1 MKAIDER
8 RLSKV
13 TSIETPY
20 GPAVEKTFVSAESC
34 LWEADVY
41 RRMEGSGLRCAKL
54 LEQKEKSLIL
64 SRLFGE
70 DYVSLL
76 ARQER
81 EGLDLHPWH
90 SLLAWA
96 ISFYE
101 ITGLIQNDMNL
112 RNFLFCDSE
121 AVGIDFEDCREGD
134 AGGMLAELSAFVL
147 LYDPP
152 MTENKTC
159 IAGLIRDRAMEQ
171 RYCTE
176 ESFGKMQEEKLR
188 QLLERRRLKKISRAV

>member
-34 LWEADVY
+34 LREADVY

-90 SLLAWA
+90 SLLAWT

-147 LYDPP
+147 LLTSGEREPCRHGGGGSFSQGRAFQ
-152 MTENKTC
+152 T
-159 IAGLIRDRAMEQ
+159 AGGR
-171 RYCTE
+171 
-176 ESFGKMQEEKLR
+176 
-188 QLLERRRLKKISRAV
+188 LLGTGNPNSGAGAAHMSS